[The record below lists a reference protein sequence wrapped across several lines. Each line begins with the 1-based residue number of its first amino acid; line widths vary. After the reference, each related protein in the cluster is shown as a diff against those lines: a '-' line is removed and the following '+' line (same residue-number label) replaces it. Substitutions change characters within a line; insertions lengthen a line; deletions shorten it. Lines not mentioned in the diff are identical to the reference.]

1 MPELTQ
7 KDLNR
12 DMESL
17 GLGRYRQR
25 NESAKN
31 RDAEL
36 ETRYGQRLMRASLP
50 AYAKVI
56 DDWKVQV
63 DGYKNNARYQL
74 DCQTL
79 HSKLLAF
86 VAIKAVLDSITKRKS
101 LASLSH
107 YVGARIEDECR
118 CKFLLE
124 NNEEKGSGILLGAKR
139 KKGKSAKQRHLRS
152 SMKGEAEKG
161 LMDYWDSWAH
171 RDKLNCGLH
180 FVELLRVST
189 SLIEYV
195 YIVGD
200 KRSKRPSRYVTATK
214 ETLEWIENFNNHR
227 ELLEPFWLPTI
238 ELPRPW
244 ENVWDG
250 GYDTAGTALPKLPF
264 IKTPNM
270 EYLRSIEGELVEP
283 MKATNLIQQTP
294 WAVNGKV
301 LDVMK
306 HCWENNVEVGDLPCR
321 EDEPL
326 PPIPTDFKTNPESNK
341 RWRQQSARIYA
352 HRVSTTSRRL
362 LVAKVLYVADKLLGN
377 RFFYPS
383 QVDFRG
389 RIYNVPAFLGIQ
401 GPDMSRGL
409 LQFSRPE
416 RLKDDKWLAIQGANT
431 FGNDKVTLEERVE
444 WARGFANTADAIA
457 CDPTRNTEWM
467 QADDPWQFL
476 AWCFEWAE
484 YCAKGSL
491 NSYLPVNM
499 DASNNGLQILSMLMR
514 DEYGCLATNVLP
526 TDTPAD
532 IYGVV
537 ADKVI
542 ERLKKDVEDNNPI
555 AFDWLKF
562 GINRKLAKRPTMVWP
577 YGGTFY
583 SCRAYVDEWYADT
596 LRKTKCN
603 NPFSEDLRYKA
614 TGYLA
619 RHTWDSINEVL
630 IKPKECMQWLQ
641 NIAKLLA
648 SKKLPIKWVT
658 PSGFPVLQDYKKTST
673 QHVQSFIN
681 GEATHVKWHADT
693 DQLSGRRQKQGISPN
708 FVHSLDATA
717 LTKSVISANERGIYD
732 FSMIHDS
739 YGTHASNCDLFGEV
753 LREEFADIFSV
764 DLLQNLKYQIEQ
776 QHTTIDISE
785 PPRYGNADISK
796 VCNSTYF
803 FC

>member
-444 WARGFANTADAIA
+444 WARG
-457 CDPTRNTEWM
+457 
-467 QADDPWQFL
+467 
-476 AWCFEWAE
+476 
-484 YCAKGSL
+484 SL
-491 NSYLPVNM
+491 T
-499 DASNNGLQILSMLMR
+499 QQML
-514 DEYGCLATNVLP
+514 LLV
-526 TDTPAD
+526 
-532 IYGVV
+532 
-537 ADKVI
+537 
-542 ERLKKDVEDNNPI
+542 
-555 AFDWLKF
+555 
-562 GINRKLAKRPTMVWP
+562 
-577 YGGTFY
+577 
-583 SCRAYVDEWYADT
+583 T
-596 LRKTKCN
+596 LRETQSGC
-603 NPFSEDLRYKA
+603 
-614 TGYLA
+614 
-619 RHTWDSINEVL
+619 
-630 IKPKECMQWLQ
+630 
-641 NIAKLLA
+641 KLMILG
-648 SKKLPIKWVT
+648 SSLLGV
-658 PSGFPVLQDYKKTST
+658 
-673 QHVQSFIN
+673 
-681 GEATHVKWHADT
+681 
-693 DQLSGRRQKQGISPN
+693 LSGQSI
-708 FVHSLDATA
+708 
-717 LTKSVISANERGIYD
+717 
-732 FSMIHDS
+732 
-739 YGTHASNCDLFGEV
+739 V
-753 LREEFADIFSV
+753 L
-764 DLLQNLKYQIEQ
+764 
-776 QHTTIDISE
+776 
-785 PPRYGNADISK
+785 K
-796 VCNSTYF
+796 VV
-803 FC
+803 